1 MGDAHVEAILAR
13 LRPLVED
20 RPVVVAGGPL
30 AGMQPR
36 LETVRVLGARRPLC
50 VAFGLGTGPL
60 PSEDDA
66 DRFVVPQEEQPL
78 LESIYEEMRLLADPP
93 ADMRAALDAYDP
105 ECRAV
110 VLAGPFLTVRE
121 VAGRQV
127 LDGRLPAWEALED
140 KTKSEALWNGAGIVR
155 PTSQVVP
162 ATEATMRAAARALDQ
177 GEGTVWAGD
186 AREGFNG
193 GSEFVRWVVSAAD
206 EADAVAFFA
215 AHCDRVRV
223 MPFLDGIPTSIHGMV
238 FADGVAV
245 FRPVEMIILRRS
257 SGVPSG
263 FVVGGLSTWW
273 DPRPA
278 DRAEM
283 REDARRV
290 GLYLRDS
297 VDYRGGFS
305 LDGIMTRDG
314 FRPTEVNPRFSAGLV
329 TLVRGLPELPLI
341 AIQCALVSGSDP
353 GVTAAEL
360 EELVV
365 VAADERR
372 YGAAATLTTAVHPQA
387 TDERRVVLDD
397 DCYRLAVDGEPDH
410 GKLSLGP
417 SAVGGLVRLDPDPA
431 RLTRGVS
438 LAPLAVAAFRLAD
451 EVWDT
456 AIGPTQAAPSL
467 R

>member
-1 MGDAHVEAILAR
+1 MSDAHVEAILAR
-13 LRPLVED
+13 LRPLIED
-20 RPVVVAGGPL
+20 CPVVVAGGPL

-36 LETVRVLGARRPLC
+36 LDAVRALGARRPLC

-60 PSEDDA
+60 PAEEDA

-93 ADMRAALDAYDP
+93 PDLRAALDAYDP

-110 VLAGPFLTVRE
+110 VLAGPFLTARD
-121 VAGRQV
+121 VAGRRV
-127 LDGRLPAWEALED
+127 LDGRLPGWEALED
-140 KTKSEALWNGAGIVR
+140 KTHSEAIWNGAGIVGA
-155 PTSQVVP
+155 PGQVVP
-162 ATEATMRAAARALDQ
+162 ATDTAMRAAASSLDD

-193 GSEFVRWVVSAAD
+193 GSQFVRRVVTPAD
-206 EADAVAFFA
+206 EAAAVAFFE

-223 MPFLDGIPTSIHGMV
+223 MPFLDGIPTSIHGIV
-238 FADGVAV
+238 FEDGVAV
-245 FRPVEMIILRRS
+245 FRPVEMIILRRPPH
-257 SGVPSG
+257 VPSG

-283 REDARRV
+283 RDCARRV
-290 GLYLRDS
+290 GLHLRDR

-314 FRPTEVNPRFSAGLV
+314 FRPTEVNPRFSAGLT
-329 TLVRGLPELPLI
+329 TLVRSLPELPLI
-341 AIQCALVSGSDP
+341 AIQCALVSGADP

-365 VAADERR
+365 IAADERR
-372 YGAAATLTTAVHPQA
+372 SGAAATLTTAVHPRA
-387 TDERRVVLDD
+387 TDERPVVLQDG
-397 DCYRLAVDGEPDH
+397 CYRLAAENEPNH
-410 GKLSLGP
+410 GTLSLGP
-417 SAVGGLVRLDPDPA
+417 SAVGGLVRLDPDRA
-431 RLTRGVS
+431 GLTRGMS

-451 EVWDT
+451 EIWGT

>member
-105 ECRAV
+105 QCRAV

-121 VAGRQV
+121 VAGRRV

-155 PTSQVVP
+155 PTSQVVS

-245 FRPVEMIILRRS
+245 FRPVEMIILRRPP
-257 SGVPSG
+257 GVRSG

-273 DPRPA
+273 DPRLA

-297 VDYRGGFS
+297 VDYRGGFG

-431 RLTRGVS
+431 RLTRGMS

-451 EVWDT
+451 EVWNT

>member
-1 MGDAHVEAILAR
+1 MSDAHVEAILAR

-20 RPVVVAGGPL
+20 GPVIVAGGPL

-36 LETVRVLGARRPLC
+36 LTAVRALGARRPLC

-60 PSEDDA
+60 PAEEDA

-93 ADMRAALDAYDP
+93 PDLRAALDAYDP

-110 VLAGPFLTVRE
+110 VLAGPFLTARE
-121 VAGRQV
+121 VAGRRV
-127 LDGRLPAWEALED
+127 LDGRLPAWEAIED
-140 KTKSEALWNGAGIVR
+140 KTLSEALWNGAGIVR
-155 PTSQVVP
+155 APSRVVP
-162 ATEATMRAAARALDQ
+162 ATDAALRAAARGLDL

-193 GSEFVRWVVSAAD
+193 GSEFVRRIVTPTD
-206 EADAVAFFA
+206 EAQAVAFFT

-223 MPFLDGIPTSIHGMV
+223 MPFLDGIPTSIHGLV
-238 FADGVAV
+238 FPDGVAV
-245 FRPVEMIILRRS
+245 FRPVEMIILRRPPEA
-257 SGVPSG
+257 PSG

-273 DPRPA
+273 DPQPH

-283 REDARRV
+283 RECGRRI
-290 GLYLRDS
+290 GLHLRDS
-297 VDYRGGFS
+297 IDYRGGFS

-314 FRPTEVNPRFSAGLV
+314 FRPTEVNPRFSAGLN

-341 AIQCALVSGSDP
+341 GIQCALVSGADP

-365 VAADERR
+365 IAADERR
-372 YGAAATLTTAVHPQA
+372 SGSAATLTTAVHPRA
-387 TDERRVVLDD
+387 TDERRVVLEDR
-397 DCYRLAVDGEPDH
+397 CYRLAGDDEPDD
-410 GKLSLGP
+410 GTLSVGP
-417 SAVGGLVRLDPDPA
+417 SAVGGLVRLDPNPA
-431 RLTRGVS
+431 RLTHGMS
-438 LAPLAVAAFRLAD
+438 MAPLAVAAFRLAD
-451 EVWDT
+451 EIWGT